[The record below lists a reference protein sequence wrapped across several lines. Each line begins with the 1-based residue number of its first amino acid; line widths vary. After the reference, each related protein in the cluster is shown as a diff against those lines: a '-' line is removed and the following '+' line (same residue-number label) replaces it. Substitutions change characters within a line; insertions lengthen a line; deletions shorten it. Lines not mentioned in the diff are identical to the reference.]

1 MNTTTQPAEKKSS
14 GLLGNLLFNI
24 ALPVIIL
31 SKFSTEDYLGPVWGL
46 VIALAFPVGFGLWEL
61 LKSGKV
67 NFFSVVGIISVLLT
81 GGMSLLQLDPKYI
94 AIKEAAVPGII
105 GLLVWFSQHSK
116 FHLIKTL
123 LENAQLLNM
132 EKLHQVLESKQL
144 VPQYEHKLN
153 VTNQML
159 AGSFFLSS
167 VLNYLLAKWIL
178 VSPPGTPA
186 YNEELGTMTALSYP
200 VIALPSMVLNQRHA
214 DITATDY
221 HPEVEAFLNYNTALN
236 EAPDIPFYR
245 ADWKDLDS
253 GMGKFDLLVGSD
265 ILYEQ
270 NHVGLLSGFIDR
282 HAKADS
288 EVILVDPD
296 RRQHARFSKT
306 MVGLGFSHHQ
316 RRPAPA
322 DYLDASFKGQIL
334 HYARG
339 SLHKG

>member
-1 MNTTTQPAEKKSS
+1 MNTTTPSATPPAEKKSS

-31 SKFSTEDYLGPVWGL
+31 SKFSTEEYLGPVWGL

-132 EKLHQVLESKQL
+132 TKLQQVLESKQL
-144 VPQYEHKLN
+144 VPQFEHKLD

-200 VIALPSMVLNQRHA
+200 VIALPSMVLMMAAMWYLFTQISKLTGE
-214 DITATDY
+214 DIDN
-221 HPEVEAFLNYNTALN
+221 FL
-236 EAPDIPFYR
+236 
-245 ADWKDLDS
+245 
-253 GMGKFDLLVGSD
+253 
-265 ILYEQ
+265 Q
-270 NHVGLLSGFIDR
+270 
-282 HAKADS
+282 
-288 EVILVDPD
+288 
-296 RRQHARFSKT
+296 
-306 MVGLGFSHHQ
+306 
-316 RRPAPA
+316 
-322 DYLDASFKGQIL
+322 
-334 HYARG
+334 
-339 SLHKG
+339 